1 MSNQPSFDRLPDW
14 LRELKQHINEKTIV
28 VLVGNKCD
36 LSEEREIP
44 YHIGEAFAQ
53 KHNMRFLETSAK
65 QSENVDRVFHELAE
79 TLTKQ
84 ANVLASS
91 TYGLNKS
98 NGAFDLNKKN
108 SPTTSKLPGK
118 ACCMT

>member
-108 SPTTSKLPGK
+108 SPNTSKLPGK